1 MCEWQMWHLTSFVCE
16 SVSCS
21 SLDDAN
27 TLSDKAACVDCH
39 IVSVEIR
46 ITIFSQVYRLYRFLL
61 RVAVLMRRLSVNRNK
76 SVKKRDGVKE
86 EKHRVKHNVLIACI
100 DVPIKKISFQRS
112 CFSWFP
118 ADERQNYSANSES
131 IGPDYFSVPVQRWA
145 KCQRDARQQ
154 RAVFEAGP
162 HLFTLWSSALLLY
175 FHISLSLF

>member
-1 MCEWQMWHLTSFVCE
+1 M
-16 SVSCS
+16 
-21 SLDDAN
+21 AN
-27 TLSDKAACVDCH
+27 VAPYEFRVWKCLMFMFRWDKAACVDCRRSQNNNLFSGVQTVL
-39 IVSVEIR
+39 IPVACCSADEAPVSKQEQE
-46 ITIFSQVYRLYRFLL
+46 S
-61 RVAVLMRRLSVNRNK
+61 K
-76 SVKKRDGVKE
+76 KKRDGVKE
-86 EKHRVKHNVLIACI
+86 EKHRVKQNVPIACI
-100 DVPIKKISFQRS
+100 DVPIKKISFHRS

-175 FHISLSLF
+175 FHISLSLL